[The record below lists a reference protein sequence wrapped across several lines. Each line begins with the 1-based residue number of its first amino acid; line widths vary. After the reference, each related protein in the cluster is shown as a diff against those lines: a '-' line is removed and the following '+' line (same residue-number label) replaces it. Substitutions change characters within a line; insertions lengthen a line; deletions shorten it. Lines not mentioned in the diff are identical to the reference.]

1 MPSTIASSINRS
13 PYCSIVGCGY
23 IGKRLAQQLLKKNL
37 PVHGYVSSEDSR
49 AECDKLNIPCEIID
63 LDNADLDS
71 ADPDGVLP
79 EIELGGQN
87 IIYLAP
93 PPRSGQADTR
103 MTNFLRAI
111 DRQLPVRFV
120 LISTTGVY
128 GDCKGDWIDESTP
141 LNPTADRAKRRADA
155 EQQVTA
161 FCHDRNIPLLILRVA
176 GIYGPGKVP
185 AARIKSGAP
194 IVTQQDSP
202 FTNRIHAVDLVNI
215 CEQALLNTKIAGT
228 YNVTDGHPGTMYE
241 YFTGVAKALDL
252 PAPPA
257 ISLAEAQHQLSEGM
271 LSYMA
276 ESRRIDNSKLL
287 KDFELELIY
296 PKLQDGLK
304 KIT

>member
-1 MPSTIASSINRS
+1 MITTSPISI
-13 PYCSIVGCGY
+13 IGCGY
-23 IGKRLAQQLLKKNL
+23 IGKRLAAQLQARDLS
-37 PVHGYVSSEDSR
+37 VHGYVSSDNSR
-49 AECDKLNIPCEIID
+49 ADCEKRDIPCDIIN
-63 LDNADLDS
+63 LDEA
-71 ADPDGVLP
+71 LP
-79 EIELGGQN
+79 EMDLGRHN

-111 DRQLPVRFV
+111 DSHTPERFV

-128 GDCKGDWIDESTP
+128 GDCKGDWIDETTP

-155 EQQVTA
+155 ERQVQAYCQQ
-161 FCHDRNIPLLILRVA
+161 HSIPLVILRVA
-176 GIYGPGKVP
+176 GIYGPGKIP
-185 AARIKSGAP
+185 EARIRSGAP
-194 IVTQQDSP
+194 IVNQQDSP

-215 CEQALLNTKIAGT
+215 CEQALLNTTITGT

-241 YFTGVAKALDL
+241 YFTGVAETLGL
-252 PAPPA
+252 PAPAA

-287 KDFELELIY
+287 KDFDLVLEY
-296 PKLQDGLK
+296 PSLQDGLK

>member
-1 MPSTIASSINRS
+1 MS
-13 PYCSIVGCGY
+13 V
-23 IGKRLAQQLLKKNL
+23 Q
-37 PVHGYVSSEDSR
+37 GYVSSDDSR
-49 AECDKLNIPCEIID
+49 AECNKLGIPCNIID
-63 LDNADLDS
+63 LDDE
-71 ADPDGVLP
+71 LP
-79 EIELGGQN
+79 EIDLDGHS

-103 MTNFLRAI
+103 MTHFLRAI
-111 DRQLPVRFV
+111 ESHTPERFV

-128 GDCKGDWIDESTP
+128 GDCKGDWIDETTP
-141 LNPTADRAKRRADA
+141 LNPTAERAKRRADA
-155 EQQVTA
+155 ERQVQAYCQQ
-161 FCHDRNIPLLILRVA
+161 HSIPLVILRVA

-185 AARIKSGAP
+185 EARIRSGAP
-194 IVTQQDSP
+194 IVNQQDSP

-215 CEQALLNTKIAGT
+215 CEQALLNTTITGT

-241 YFTGVAKALDL
+241 YFTGVAETLGL

-287 KDFELELIY
+287 KDFDLVLEY
-296 PKLQDGLK
+296 PSLQQGLK
-304 KIT
+304 MIS